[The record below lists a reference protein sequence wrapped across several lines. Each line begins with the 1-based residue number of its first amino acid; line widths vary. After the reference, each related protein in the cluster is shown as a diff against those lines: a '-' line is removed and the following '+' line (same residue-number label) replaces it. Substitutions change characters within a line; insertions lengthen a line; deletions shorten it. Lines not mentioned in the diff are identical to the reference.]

1 MCPLLYPLS
10 FSDIDDSTT
19 CVKSVTCQVT
29 LSVRMRYITYQ
40 NSHCVAPSLT
50 LHNKN

>member
-1 MCPLLYPLS
+1 MYPLLYPLP
-10 FSDIDDSTT
+10 FSDIDNSTT

-40 NSHCVAPSLT
+40 NSHCVAPSVT